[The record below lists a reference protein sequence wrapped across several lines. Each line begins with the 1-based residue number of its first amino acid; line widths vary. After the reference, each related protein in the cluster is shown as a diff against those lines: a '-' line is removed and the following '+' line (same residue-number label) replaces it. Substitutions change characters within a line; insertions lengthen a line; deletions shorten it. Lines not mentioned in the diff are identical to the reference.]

1 MRFLAMRKG
10 IYFGLACLALAAG
23 TGPALAFRVPEPNA
37 PYPTQHQ
44 MEARNAEGEQPW
56 AMSYSDQAAQ
66 RLGVKEGQW
75 EAFGSSD
82 SAPYRLKGG
91 IDTRGAVLRLTW

>member
-1 MRFLAMRKG
+1 MRKG
-10 IYFGLACLALAAG
+10 IFFGAAFLSLVAG
-23 TGPALAFRVPEPNA
+23 TAPALAFRIPEPNA

-44 MEARNAEGEQPW
+44 QEARFAEPQQPW
-56 AMSYSDQAAQ
+56 ATSYSDEAAR
-66 RLGVKEGQW
+66 RLGVQDGRW

-91 IDTRGAVLRLTW
+91 IGTNGAVLRLTW